1 MENTRSKSIRK
12 RTKLQPPKQSNSTT
26 TTQHTNQIPPNN
38 HLKQR
43 HRKQIRPNNKTTNTN
58 RNEHENTRIRN
69 KNTNRTGET
78 MKVQISDKEQNR
90 IKQAESYFQSLG
102 CETEI
107 TNLKYG
113 DYIFNNKVAIEY
125 KTMADFIASIQD
137 NRVFNE
143 AINQAE
149 NYDWHYVLIHGNEHD
164 RSKCIAMSRNY
175 IPVDLFQFHGAIASI
190 NRYSTVIE
198 CYSPFINEAFY
209 KMYIQAK
216 KDLSSKPI
224 VKKFPRK
231 DKNPCFNWLCYC
243 VYGINSITAE
253 KIVKTYNLQNKRDL
267 DRLTIEQL
275 TEIEGI
281 GKITARKIIESIK

>member
-1 MENTRSKSIRK
+1 
-12 RTKLQPPKQSNSTT
+12 
-26 TTQHTNQIPPNN
+26 
-38 HLKQR
+38 
-43 HRKQIRPNNKTTNTN
+43 
-58 RNEHENTRIRN
+58 
-69 KNTNRTGET
+69 

-90 IKQAESYFQSLG
+90 IKQAEQYFQSLG

-113 DYIFNNKVAIEY
+113 DYIFNDKVAIEY

-175 IPVDLFQFHGAIASI
+175 IPIDLFQFHGAIASI

-216 KDLSSKPI
+216 KDLSQKPI

-231 DKNPCFNWLCYC
+231 DKNPAFNYLAYC
-243 VYGINSITAE
+243 IYGVSAKRAKDIVYTCHLKTMEDLFNLTHQDLTKIDGIGENLADRILNSISE
-253 KIVKTYNLQNKRDL
+253 DSY
-267 DRLTIEQL
+267 
-275 TEIEGI
+275 
-281 GKITARKIIESIK
+281 ES